1 MLNDCSVGNSVGSQ
15 LPSSVE
21 LDRPFLYHGIFLN
34 LDVCG
39 HVQAVVR
46 NPPLNTV
53 AIPPKAFCYDAF
65 LVGPSAQT
73 IYAVKYDGDSWGCA
87 VAAFRVEGLSAVG
100 LKILPLWREVC
111 NGTTPPTYLQAFDRL
126 SS

>member
-1 MLNDCSVGNSVGSQ
+1 MGD
-15 LPSSVE
+15 
-21 LDRPFLYHGIFLN
+21 
-34 LDVCG
+34 

-53 AIPPKAFCYDAF
+53 AIPPKAFRYDAF
-65 LVGPSAQT
+65 LVGRSAQT

-87 VAAFRVEGLSAVG
+87 VAACRVEGLSAVG

-111 NGTTPPTYLQAFDRL
+111 NGTTPPTYLQAFQQVKFTVGWTHMCIQLDGGTIVVVVVRGDPD
-126 SS
+126 SKC